1 MTTYRFLRTETLQ
14 LSELQM
20 QDLVNTP
27 LEARFNRLV
36 RVAREALRVRAAA
49 ISFIDREREWFKAVT
64 GWYAGELPRSRSLAA
79 QLLEGDGQVVVGD
92 TTTDPRCRDHPL
104 VLDSPNFRFCA
115 IHPLRDRFDKPI
127 GALAGYDIEPHAPT
141 SRIHE
146 VLADLGELAQR
157 ELFVSELGSAQ
168 QELLNKLDAS
178 RRQAMIDELTR
189 LWNRRGGLELLDR
202 AMSDAHRGAGLG
214 ICLLD
219 IDRFKEIND
228 GYGHATG
235 DTVLRKVAGLLV
247 DCIRVEDI
255 ACRLGGDEFLLV
267 LPDISPEEFGRLVE
281 RIRTRTEAIA
291 MRTRSGTIDL
301 TLSLGGFACVNCRG
315 LTSDDALRRADEALY
330 EAKAQG
336 RNRAVIVGPP
346 RAA

>member
-27 LEARFNRLV
+27 LEARFNRLA

-49 ISFIDREREWFKAVT
+49 VSLIDREREWFKAVT

-79 QLLEGDGQVVVGD
+79 RLLEDGVPVIVAD
-92 TTTDPRCRDHPL
+92 TRRDPRCREHPL
-104 VLDSPNFRFCA
+104 VTDSPGFRFCA
-115 IHPLRDRFDKPI
+115 AYPLRDRFDNPI
-127 GALAGYDIEPHAPT
+127 GALAGYDLEPHEPSA
-141 SRIHE
+141 RVLE
-146 VLADLGELAQR
+146 VLNDVGEMAQR

-168 QELLNKLDAS
+168 QELLEKLDVS
-178 RRQAMIDELTR
+178 RRQAMLDELTR

-202 AMSDAHRGAGLG
+202 AMQDAHRGAGLG
-214 ICLLD
+214 VCIVD
-219 IDRFKEIND
+219 VDRFKEIND
-228 GYGHATG
+228 THGHATG

-247 DCIRVEDI
+247 DSVRVDDI

-267 LPDISPEEFGRLVE
+267 LPGITPADFARVVE
-281 RIRTRTEAIA
+281 RIRKRTEAVS
-291 MRTRSGTIDL
+291 MRTRTGAVEL
-301 TLSLGGFACVNCRG
+301 TLSIGGFACAPGRG
-315 LTSDDALRRADEALY
+315 TTGEELLQRADEALY
-330 EAKAQG
+330 EAKASG
-336 RNRAVIVGPP
+336 RNRAVIAGAP